1 MNVQLHHVVA
11 DVTGAGDS
19 MTAGFVNALLDGAD
33 VVEAARH
40 GQVLAA
46 LTCASPDTVR
56 DDLTPALV
64 AAHLTPSQPSTKELH
79 R

>member
-1 MNVQLHHVVA
+1 
-11 DVTGAGDS
+11 